1 MKTKTSLTRKSIN
14 HLPLRPGF
22 LLMALALASFALSPA
37 AQAVDPPPDGGYPG
51 DNTAAG
57 EDALFSL
64 TTGLDNTAIGFNALY
79 HNTSGNGNT
88 ANGRAALFNNTTGF
102 TNTAAGVYALIS
114 NTTGFLNTANGGF
127 ALGSNTTGFENTAI
141 GNNALYGNTTGVLN
155 TASGFQALFSNTIGN
170 LNTANGVNA
179 LYSNTT
185 GSDNT
190 AAGFNALRY
199 NTTGEGNTA
208 NGFRALVRN
217 TTGND
222 NIALGNHAGENLTTG
237 SHNIDVGNRGV
248 VGESNTIRIGTTGTH
263 TATYI
268 AGISGATV
276 PTGVAV
282 IVDATGHLG
291 TITSSARYKE
301 AIEPMDKASEAI
313 HALKPVTFRYK
324 QKLDPAGIPQFGL
337 LAEEVAEVNPDLVV
351 RDENGEIYT
360 VRYEAV
366 NAMLLNEFLKEHRK
380 VEKLEATVVQQQKQI
395 ETLTSGLEKVSAQQ
409 VEFIKP
415 APQMVFNSQ

>member
-1 MKTKTSLTRKSIN
+1 MKTKTSLTRNPIN
-14 HLPLRPGF
+14 HLRLRSGF
-22 LLMALALASFALSPA
+22 LLTALALTSFALSPA
-37 AQAVDPPPDGGYPG
+37 ALAVDPPPDGGYPG
-51 DNTAAG
+51 DNTAVG

-79 HNTSGNGNT
+79 HNTTGNGNT
-88 ANGRAALFNNTTGF
+88 ANGWSALFNNTTGF

-114 NTTGFLNTANGGF
+114 NTTGFMNTATGGF

-141 GNNALYGNTTGVLN
+141 GNNALYGNTTGILN

-170 LNTANGVNA
+170 VNTANGVNA

-185 GSDNT
+185 GSNNS
-190 AAGFNALRY
+190 AAGANALRL

-237 SHNIDVGNRGV
+237 HHNIDIGNGGV
-248 VGESNTIRIGTTGTH
+248 AGESNTIRIGTTGH
-263 TATYI
+263 TASYI

-276 PTGVAV
+276 PLGVGV
-282 IVDATGHLG
+282 IIGATGHLG
-291 TITSSARYKE
+291 TVVSSARFKE
-301 AIEPMDKASEAI
+301 QIKPMDKTSEAI
-313 HALKPVTFRYK
+313 LSLRPVSFRYK
-324 QKLDPAGIPQFGL
+324 KELDPDGIPQFGL
-337 LAEEVAEVNPDLVV
+337 VAEEVEKVNPDLIA
-351 RDENGEIYT
+351 RDEQGKPYS

-380 VEKLEATVVQQQKQI
+380 VETLEAKVAKLEAI
-395 ETLTSGLEKVSAQQ
+395 LEKVSARLETEQSIPRL
-409 VEFIKP
+409 VE
-415 APQMVFNSQ
+415 NR